1 MLSQFLKSNVRR
13 QSNAIWLKVHNG
25 GQHNV
30 TQDIIKDTLQ
40 ETYNYKIQK
49 FQPTM
54 TYKSQKWTGVC
65 KIYLEDEAAADKIV
79 ENRRHVKI
87 NNRMTFIEKVTSA
100 NKLYLNVHRDE
111 QDSGFT
117 KDIGV
122 EDIIQ
127 SQIFEGLV
135 EIQISQSNRFAQ
147 HFTLIFENYK
157 MADKAVENRK
167 KIGGV
172 NEIGGNRFSLIY
184 PGPRQIN
191 VAKQKSKLRKENQD
205 YRYSNGFRGD
215 GEKIK
220 NSS

>member
-1 MLSQFLKSNVRR
+1 MLSQFLKSSIRR

-40 ETYNYKIQK
+40 KTYNYRIQK

-54 TYKSQKWTGVC
+54 TNKSQKWTGVC

-87 NNRMTFIEKVTSA
+87 KDRMTFIEKVTSA
-100 NKLYLNVHRDE
+100 NRLYLNVHRDE

-117 KDIGV
+117 RDIKV

-147 HFTLIFENYK
+147 HFTLIFEDYK
-157 MADKAVENRK
+157 MADQAFENRIK
-167 KIGGV
+167 FGGANKI
-172 NEIGGNRFSLIY
+172 EGNKFSLIY
-184 PGPRQIN
+184 PGPRQVN
-191 VAKQKSKLRKENQD
+191 VDKQKSKLRKQKQD
-205 YRYSNGFRGD
+205 YRYSDGFRGD
-215 GEKIK
+215 GVKIK
-220 NSS
+220 KS